1 MFGLNHVKGSNDLK
15 YIIEKG
21 KKGGNIGTLK
31 RLVINQ
37 SCSSGQ
43 VYISAT
49 PLNAWYIL
57 FSWFFIT
64 NSFSNKSQ

>member
-1 MFGLNHVKGSNDLK
+1 LNHAQGSDDLK
-15 YIIEKG
+15 YLIKKG

-49 PLNAWYIL
+49 ALN
-57 FSWFFIT
+57 S
-64 NSFSNKSQ
+64 